1 MNIKQI
7 SQQTGL
13 SAHTLRYYEKIGL
26 LLGIHR
32 DSKGHRD
39 YTDKDL
45 IWIEFIKRL
54 KATNMPLNEIKR
66 FAELRISG
74 DRTIPERL
82 KILRKH
88 QSRVQKQMDALV
100 EHQQKIKEKI
110 ALCKIGGD
118 LKST

>member
-1 MNIKQI
+1 MNIKQV

-66 FAELRISG
+66 FAELRTSG

-82 KILRKH
+82 MILKKH
-88 QSRVQKQMDALV
+88 QSRVRKQMDELV
-100 EHQQKIKEKI
+100 IHQQKIKAKI
-110 ALCKIGGD
+110 ELCKLGGD
-118 LKST
+118 IEPK